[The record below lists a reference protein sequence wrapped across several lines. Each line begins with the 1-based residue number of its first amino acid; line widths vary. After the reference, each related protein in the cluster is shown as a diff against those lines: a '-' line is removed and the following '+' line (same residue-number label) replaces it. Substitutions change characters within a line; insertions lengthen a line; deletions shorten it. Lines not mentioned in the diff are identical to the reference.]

1 MPPTMRPKRDDDP
14 KNEGALAL
22 SSLVRQQ
29 KITNRLLA
37 IRLRS
42 NVPQAE
48 LILALAS
55 TGASHQEIAEVL
67 GTTSAT
73 VSNVFVRV
81 RRKAKGRG
89 RLQAGHSE
97 EDQ

>member
-1 MPPTMRPKRDDDP
+1 MARPGRDDET
-14 KNEGALAL
+14 KSEGVLAL
-22 SSLVRQQ
+22 SALLRQQ

-37 IRLRS
+37 VRLKS
-42 NVPQAE
+42 SVPQAE

-81 RRKAKGRG
+81 RKKAKGQSG
-89 RLQAGHSE
+89 RVQARHAE